1 MDTTA
6 KPITTRVLTPYYD
19 SLPGGKKGC
28 FFYIAEHDCVCLLDT
43 PYRKDDIEGSYPAV
57 HQSEIAAAAN
67 PDCQLAWGYT
77 AYLIAVMKT
86 TAIVPSSDIADQY
99 WTDYVNTMPEDEMPS
114 VGEEIGNWYRS
125 LQNISPYIGDGYAVF
140 WDHNVYYIG
149 EVIKHLF
156 VRMFPEQIDL
166 DTIFS
171 LFSQRIVLIGQ
182 NTPLVATLVEPDSKH
197 PCLQMLF
204 PQLVLTKDGNPAI
217 CLEAAHKNVWAAFGF
232 VSLLISNALKAAYYA
247 FWRNMNFHDMSL
259 LKKMSEALVS
269 DHRIEYLSPVIN
281 LQALRFDF
289 PFSYTDF
296 FEEYL
301 DTVVPVVRDCA
312 AQDPTFPMELSEDDN
327 IYSYILHSEKTAYQV
342 FMTNQLHASFTRQQ
356 QNAIETYFR
365 RYLQYLEKQYGA
377 SEELMNRINMQ
388 EYGHIEPLQISL
400 TTHMKITDKDGN
412 DVSLERAR
420 MSGWDL
426 PKQERTTAPRPESAP
441 DFVVSIA
448 SSDEILARI
457 RDWAASK
464 SKTKDK
470 LMALRAAI
478 DAGVIRRPSESEF
491 RAAFP
496 EIEVPKSSL
505 SDYTNPNK
513 CPYFDSAYTALVEDF
528 KQYK

>member
-43 PYRKDDIEGSYPAV
+43 PYRKDDIEGCYPAV
-57 HQSEIAAAAN
+57 HQSEIAAAAAN
-67 PDCQLAWGYT
+67 PDCQVAWGYP

-114 VGEEIGNWYRS
+114 VGEEIGNWYRT

-342 FMTNQLHASFTRQQ
+342 FMANQLHASFTRQQ

-365 RYLQYLEKQYGA
+365 RYLQYLEKHYGA
-377 SEELMNRINMQ
+377 SLDFMNRVNMQ
-388 EYGHIEPLQISL
+388 EYGHIEPIQFSL
-400 TTHMKITDKDGN
+400 TTHMKVTDKDGN
-412 DVSLERAR
+412 DVTLEHAR
-420 MSGWDL
+420 MNGWDV
-426 PKQERTTAPRPESAP
+426 PKPEPQVPTYQWPFYTAYATEEDKHTFEEFLRKLCSSNKKSLTRDIKDYLKSKVEAGIITRPSQQNTE
-441 DFVVSIA
+441 F
-448 SSDEILARI
+448 EILQQFGYPYGNKAYY
-457 RDWAASK
+457 AA
-464 SKTKDK
+464 
-470 LMALRAAI
+470 
-478 DAGVIRRPSESEF
+478 
-491 RAAFP
+491 
-496 EIEVPKSSL
+496 
-505 SDYTNPNK
+505 
-513 CPYFDSAYTALVEDF
+513 
-528 KQYK
+528 